1 MKSKW
6 AWGLLALIGGY
17 QLIRR
22 LGQRSGATDEEVD
35 ASLPGDEVIPHPMIE
50 TTHAITI
57 QAPPSEVW
65 RWLVQAGY
73 RGSGRAGWYTDAPL
87 IDPLV
92 DLFFRLTTPSDRE
105 QADRAWMHSAEQI
118 LPEFQQPHAV
128 GDVVPDG
135 PPNTAYFVV
144 RAVEPERFL
153 ILHSDTHIKLITPAS
168 LQGTRWASYGEFT
181 WNFILQP
188 VGHNST
194 RFILRTRARFGPALF
209 RRLAPPLL
217 YLSEAIFP
225 RQLLRGIKRRA
236 ERNIRLS
243 T

>member
-1 MKSKW
+1 MKNKL
-6 AWGLLALIGGY
+6 AWSLLAAIRGLLVV
-17 QLIRR
+17 RR

-35 ASLPGDEVIPHPMIE
+35 ASLPGDEVIPHPMVE

-73 RGSGRAGWYTDAPL
+73 RGSGRAGWYTDSP

-92 DLFFRLTTPSDRE
+92 DIFFRLTTPAGR
-105 QADRAWMHSAEQI
+105 QAADRSWMHSADHI
-118 LPEFQQPHAV
+118 LPEFQQRAV
-128 GDVVPDG
+128 GDIVPDG
-135 PPNTAYFVV
+135 PPDTAYFTV
-144 RAVEPERFL
+144 RAVEPERL
-153 ILHSDTHIKLITPAS
+153 LVLYSDTHIKLITPAA

-188 VGHNST
+188 VGESST
-194 RFILRTRARFGPALF
+194 RLILRTRARFGPALF
-209 RRLAPPLL
+209 RRLGPPLL

-225 RQLLRGIKRRA
+225 RQLLHGIKQRA
-236 ERNIRLS
+236 ERPGSLS

>member
-1 MKSKW
+1 MRNKL

-22 LGQRSGATDEEVD
+22 LGQRGGATNEEVD
-35 ASLPGDEVIPHPMIE
+35 TSLPGDDVIPHPMVE

-73 RGSGRAGWYTDAPL
+73 RGSGRAGWYTDSP

-92 DLFFRLTTPSDRE
+92 DVFFQLTTP
-105 QADRAWMHSAEQI
+105 ADRKTADRSWMHSADHI
-118 LPEFQQPHAV
+118 LLEFQQHTV
-128 GDVVPDG
+128 GDIVPDG
-135 PPNTAYFVV
+135 PPDTAYFTV
-144 RAVEPERFL
+144 RAVEPERL
-153 ILHSDTHIKLITPAS
+153 LVLYSDTHIKLMTPRS
-168 LQGTRWASYGEFT
+168 LHGTRWASYGEFT

-188 VGHNST
+188 VGENST
-194 RFILRTRARFGPALF
+194 RFILRTRARFGPASF

-217 YLSEAIFP
+217 YVSEVIFP
-225 RQLLRGIKRRA
+225 RQLLRGIKQRA
-236 ERNIRLS
+236 ERNHIP
-243 T
+243 

>member
-1 MKSKW
+1 MKGKW

-17 QLIRR
+17 HLIRR
-22 LGQRSGATDEEVD
+22 LGQRSGATGEEVD

-73 RGSGRAGWYTDAPL
+73 RGAGRAGWYTDAPL

-105 QADRAWMHSAEQI
+105 QADRAWLHSADQI

-135 PPNTAYFVV
+135 PPGTAYFVV

-153 ILHSDTHIKLITPAS
+153 ILHSDTHIKLITPAF
-168 LQGTRWASYGEFT
+168 LQGTRLSSYGEFT

-188 VGHNST
+188 VGQNST
-194 RFILRTRARFGPALF
+194 RFILRTRARFGPAPF
-209 RRLAPPLL
+209 RRIAPPLL

-225 RQLLRGIKRRA
+225 RQLLRGIKQRA
-236 ERNIRLS
+236 EHNIGLS

>member
-1 MKSKW
+1 MKSKL
-6 AWGLLALIGGY
+6 AWGLLAACGGY
-17 QLIRR
+17 LVIRR

-35 ASLPGDEVIPHPMIE
+35 AALPGDEVIPHPMIE

-65 RWLVQAGY
+65 RWLVQTGY
-73 RGSGRAGWYTDAPL
+73 RGAGRAGWYTDAPM
-87 IDPLV
+87 IGPLV
-92 DLFFRLTTPSDRE
+92 DLFFRLTTPPDRE
-105 QADRAWMHSAEQI
+105 QADRAWMYSADQI
-118 LPEFQQPHAV
+118 LPEFQQPHMV

-135 PPNTAYFVV
+135 PPGTAYFIV

-153 ILHSDTHIKLITPAS
+153 ILHSTTHIRLITPAF

-188 VGHNST
+188 VGQDST

-209 RRLAPPLL
+209 RRIAPPLL
-217 YLSEAIFP
+217 YASEAIFP
-225 RQLLRGIKRRA
+225 RQLLRGIKWRA
-236 ERNIRLS
+236 ERHLGLPA
-243 T
+243 